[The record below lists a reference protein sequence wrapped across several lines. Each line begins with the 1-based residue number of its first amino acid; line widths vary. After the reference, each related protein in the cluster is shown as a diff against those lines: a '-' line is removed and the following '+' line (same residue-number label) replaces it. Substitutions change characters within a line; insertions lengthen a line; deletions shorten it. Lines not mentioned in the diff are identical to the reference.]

1 MRFDFDEDRCIVVSV
16 AQSQTYSDFSSSSL
30 HSSESL
36 SSANH
41 PYQQQSSVTD
51 LDETVKSTPVK
62 QLHIA
67 EEIVE
72 RYDEGVFDDNAE
84 SPMEEDEI
92 GGESDDEDEIA
103 HFDTNDEQNSQPLS
117 HEDLQKENP
126 TINLSNSL
134 HFFFFIMIMF
144 YLDLYE
150 GIYDNLN
157 DNHEK
162 ILRNVSEA

>member
-1 MRFDFDEDRCIVVSV
+1 MRFDFDEDRRVVVSG

-84 SPMEEDEI
+84 SPMEEDENNSVV

-103 HFDTNDEQNSQPLS
+103 HFDTNDEQNSQQLS
-117 HEDLQKENP
+117 HEDLQRENP
-126 TINLSNSL
+126 TVNLSNS
-134 HFFFFIMIMF
+134 
-144 YLDLYE
+144 
-150 GIYDNLN
+150 
-157 DNHEK
+157 
-162 ILRNVSEA
+162 S